1 MTQLPW
7 HNYDGESADD
17 LFALSTTHRTDSL
30 VVAFETA
37 LARKADS
44 LGVAAL
50 TQPELDV
57 LAIEA
62 LEREVNNGGYG
73 QFFVNSSNEF
83 AATVVEA
90 LRRIGCPST
99 ASITQRAIDALPTG
113 IPLTPE
119 SLTAAMEKDDP
130 SRDKRLE
137 ECDQAYLDA
146 REDIATALLQY
157 LIKERASIKLLA

>member
-17 LFALSTTHRTDSL
+17 LFALSTTHRADSL

-37 LARKADS
+37 LGQKADS
-44 LGVAAL
+44 LGITAL
-50 TQPELDV
+50 TRPELDV

-73 QFFVNSSNEF
+73 QFFANSSNEF
-83 AATVVEA
+83 AATVVAA
-90 LRRIGCPST
+90 LQRIGCPST
-99 ASITQRAIDALPTG
+99 ASITQRALTALPKG
-113 IPLTPE
+113 NPLTPE
-119 SLTAAMEKDDP
+119 SLSATMEQDDP

-146 REDIATALLQY
+146 REDIATALLRY
-157 LIKERASIKLLA
+157 LIKERASIQLLA

>member
-17 LFALSTTHRTDSL
+17 LFASS
-30 VVAFETA
+30 
-37 LARKADS
+37 
-44 LGVAAL
+44 
-50 TQPELDV
+50 
-57 LAIEA
+57 
-62 LEREVNNGGYG
+62 YG

-90 LRRIGCPST
+90 LRRIVCPST